1 MSTHPGLRR
10 PHHPMLAPLRL
21 VPQRLAYR
29 IALLAAILAAVAAT
43 TIWQLWPR
51 AQTPSATTAPTW
63 FQPIAAYYH
72 NDPAITPQFD
82 FASLYSGSPPWFHRI
97 AAYYHYNPAITPQ
110 FDFASLYGGP
120 PAGWHP
126 ER

>member
-1 MSTHPGLRR
+1 MSVHSVP
-10 PHHPMLAPLRL
+10 HPMLAPLRF
-21 VPQRLAYR
+21 VPRRPAYR
-29 IALLAAILAAVAAT
+29 IALLAAILAAAAAT
-43 TIWQLWPR
+43 TWQLWPQ
-51 AQTPSATTAPTW
+51 AQTPSATTPAW

-82 FASLYSGSPPWFHRI
+82 FASLYSGNPPPWFNRI

-126 ER
+126 GK